1 MEIKKW
7 FIGTITALLCVSSFA
22 SSVPLRVRFVKGN
35 IADKTAAVKESSG
48 EDAAFLSLAAI
59 DFALEYKAL
68 LGNDRDLDALALSGI
83 SALSA
88 DSLTRG
94 GKRFRKNWQ
103 KFFRFFQAIRYAL
116 QSSIKRLLSAIC
128 FRRNPA

>member
-1 MEIKKW
+1 MRVSEIRSVTNKRTKLFYSCGGWYEARMEIKKW
-7 FIGTITALLCVSSFA
+7 FIGTITALLCASSFA

-88 DSLTRG
+88 DSL
-94 GKRFRKNWQ
+94 
-103 KFFRFFQAIRYAL
+103 ASLDYAGREAV
-116 QSSIKRLLSAIC
+116 S
-128 FRRNPA
+128 